1 MIPTLRL
8 RRSTKRLLALLALL
22 PIAVLIMGTLYMLGM
37 QHLEGSPR
45 TFLES
50 LQWATETLTTTGYGH
65 DSHWQHPLIALFVIC
80 GQFMGQFLVFLI
92 FPVFV
97 LPYFEERFEVRLPNQ
112 LPAMSGKVL
121 FYRYGPAIEHI
132 VEEFRR
138 TRSPFVI
145 FEDDL
150 EVARALRDR
159 ALPVVFGRLNDDPT
173 RFERV
178 RQARAI
184 VCNAGDHGNA
194 ECTLAV
200 REHGYT
206 GSIFAL
212 ADDPLYRAPLVSI
225 GASEVFTPAHVL
237 GGALAARASTRLV
250 PPAEGMHL
258 LGQDLALDEVR
269 IRPGSPLIGNTPAH
283 CGLREAQGLSI
294 VGGWRNG
301 HCIAGTSR
309 TQRIEAGAIL
319 LVAGPRAAVEAFAR
333 DNLAVKRDGPIVIA
347 GFGTVGR
354 KVLELLNDAGER
366 CVVID
371 CIPGDKVEVV
381 GNARARRSC
390 QRRRRDFGA

>member
-1 MIPTLRL
+1 
-8 RRSTKRLLALLALL
+8 
-22 PIAVLIMGTLYMLGM
+22 
-37 QHLEGSPR
+37 
-45 TFLES
+45 
-50 LQWATETLTTTGYGH
+50 
-65 DSHWQHPLIALFVIC
+65 
-80 GQFMGQFLVFLI
+80 MGQFLVFLI

-206 GSIFAL
+206 GSIATGDSNFISWMVTKGVVMTIL
-212 ADDPLYRAPLVSI
+212 GV
-225 GASEVFTPAHVL
+225 VL
-237 GGALAARASTRLV
+237 WV
-250 PPAEGMHL
+250 
-258 LGQDLALDEVR
+258 LALWTTNMSELYCNALYL
-269 IRPGSPLIGNTPAH
+269 GPA
-283 CGLREAQGLSI
+283 A
-294 VGGWRNG
+294 NA
-301 HCIAGTSR
+301 AGFR
-309 TQRIEAGAIL
+309 LHRG
-319 LVAGPRAAVEAFAR
+319 
-333 DNLAVKRDGPIVIA
+333 KIVI
-347 GFGTVGR
+347 
-354 KVLELLNDAGER
+354 
-366 CVVID
+366 
-371 CIPGDKVEVV
+371 VV
-381 GNARARRSC
+381 GIRGWKRLDGS
-390 QRRRRDFGA
+390 